1 MSRIEEVLQPI
12 PPDQRQVRFSF
23 GCRDTGYTARVMLT
37 LPTGSV
43 VARTAAPVA
52 DHRAAIDEVVDR
64 LGAEIRRHRGQVHE
78 DGVQGRRRRRERDF
92 AAAGPHLNA
101 LRSEKDRE
109 GFFDVLHPL
118 LRELRNHAKRELIIA
133 QLEGTIRPGE
143 LTVGDLL
150 DEALVRAWE
159 WWDDRPPNQP
169 LDRWLVGLIHEILDE
184 RGFHPPDAPRRQ
196 TAAPAGDNPPREP
209 QSVYDR
215 VRVDDRRNGAR
226 TAAEAETNPS
236 GPWEAENG
244 WAVENNPYW
253 PFVDSLTWD
262 DALPADGSA
271 EPWQHLAAEEE
282 RRAIL
287 DELRKF
293 PKEQRRAF
301 TLHALE
307 GWNVLDIATLQGRS
321 AEEVRRDIEAV
332 REGLR
337 QRLQK
342 AMA

>member
-1 MSRIEEVLQPI
+1 M
-12 PPDQRQVRFSF
+12 
-23 GCRDTGYTARVMLT
+23 Y
-37 LPTGSV
+37 
-43 VARTAAPVA
+43 
-52 DHRAAIDEVVDR
+52 
-64 LGAEIRRHRGQVHE
+64 
-78 DGVQGRRRRRERDF
+78 
-92 AAAGPHLNA
+92 N
-101 LRSEKDRE
+101 
-109 GFFDVLHPL
+109 
-118 LRELRNHAKRELIIA
+118 
-133 QLEGTIRPGE
+133 
-143 LTVGDLL
+143 
-150 DEALVRAWE
+150 
-159 WWDDRPPNQP
+159 
-169 LDRWLVGLIHEILDE
+169 
-184 RGFHPPDAPRRQ
+184 
-196 TAAPAGDNPPREP
+196 
-209 QSVYDR
+209 R

-262 DALPADGSA
+262 DALPAEGSA

-293 PKEQRRAF
+293 PKDQRRAF